1 MRFLIVVICLLI
13 MPSDL
18 IIAQVKKTNNTTKS
32 KAPSQT
38 PIKTIQNFLSWYKMN
53 YKRRNQY
60 KMTYTDSN
68 GNFRVDIKDCSG
80 YFTDLLS
87 SGCISQEYVRLW
99 SDYCKSQ
106 DEKFIISPQNE
117 GPPEGFDMDLVL
129 HTQEP
134 DEVTKHYKKFK
145 YIESKIEKSKAVI
158 FVDTEWP
165 DWIYVFELSKIKDH
179 WYIDYISI
187 KEPA

>member
-1 MRFLIVVICLLI
+1 MRFFIVVIYILI

-18 IIAQVKKTNNTTKS
+18 LIAQVKNSQTATKS
-32 KAPSQT
+32 KANSQT
-38 PIKTIQNFLSWYKMN
+38 PTKTVQNFFGWYKEN
-53 YKRRNQY
+53 YRQLYKY
-60 KMTYTDSN
+60 KMTYADTT
-68 GNFRVDIKDCSG
+68 GNYRVDIKDCTG
-80 YFTDLLS
+80 YFNALLT

-134 DEVTKHYKKFK
+134 DEVTKHYESFK
-145 YIESKIEKSKAVI
+145 YTVSKIEKSSAVI
-158 FVDTEWP
+158 FVDTGWP
-165 DWIYVFELSKIKDH
+165 DWVYVFELSKIKDR

-187 KEPA
+187 KEPE